1 MAAPLNSF
9 KVTVVVES
17 VVALS
22 QLDEIVFALRE
33 RIVGLNA
40 GKWNYLSSIVK
51 RYRNQPQSMIE
62 PRHLIKPYAP
72 YLASLMLQVVHTAHR
87 RGIHAIGGASEHV
100 PRINQ
105 PKATQVAKLN
115 LIEEKLLEAELGF
128 DGSWVVHPLLVETGR
143 KCFQT
148 VIVSAVN

>member
-1 MAAPLNSF
+1 M
-9 KVTVVVES
+9 
-17 VVALS
+17 
-22 QLDEIVFALRE
+22 RE

-62 PRHLIKPYAP
+62 PRHLIKADAP
-72 YLASLMLQVVHTAHR
+72 YLMSFMLQVVHTAHR
-87 RGIHAIGGASEHV
+87 RGIHAIGGASEYV

-105 PKATQVAKLN
+105 PKATQVAKQN
-115 LIEEKLLEAELGF
+115 LVEEKLREAELGF
-128 DGSWVVHPLLVETGR
+128 DGSWVVHPMLVDTGR

-148 VIVSAVN
+148 VIMSAVNQKHKLAD